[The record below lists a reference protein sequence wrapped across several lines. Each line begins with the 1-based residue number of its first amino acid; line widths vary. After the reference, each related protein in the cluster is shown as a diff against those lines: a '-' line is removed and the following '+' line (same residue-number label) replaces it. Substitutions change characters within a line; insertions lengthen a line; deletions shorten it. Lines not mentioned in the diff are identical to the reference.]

1 MGFVSVDVAGG
12 SAQIA
17 TTAKLDLTSAAGRI
31 TVPDMNGGV
40 ATLGS
45 LVSYAVGGAAQ
56 TPLPLSVPLLGMSAK
71 TLTAKWDDL
80 SNATGLVTNVSEFA
94 ALAEYRHIRP
104 TTISFGLAQLE
115 AVLANL
121 ATDDHATAVSY
132 DAANREIR
140 PFETSGQLTAL
151 LQGLPGLT
159 NLVVTAAVVEDEI
172 RFRLQFDKAVQ
183 RTYPLALGVAA
194 QVDLPVTGNVAVNL
208 ATHVDLTF
216 GVNQQNTFFV
226 HETAG
231 PQFAVSGTASADL
244 DLATRLGFLGVTITN
259 GTVSLPT
266 AMLAGMPE
274 QVQFLIDILGI
285 VGSLPSDSNAGGYLD
300 LTPYFGGTPRPGSTA
315 G

>member
-1 MGFVSVDVAGG
+1 M
-12 SAQIA
+12 
-17 TTAKLDLTSAAGRI
+17 T
-31 TVPDMNGGV
+31 
-40 ATLGS
+40 
-45 LVSYAVGGAAQ
+45 
-56 TPLPLSVPLLGMSAK
+56 
-71 TLTAKWDDL
+71 
-80 SNATGLVTNVSEFA
+80 
-94 ALAEYRHIRP
+94 
-104 TTISFGLAQLE
+104 
-115 AVLANL
+115 
-121 ATDDHATAVSY
+121 HATAVSY

-159 NLVVTAAVVEDEI
+159 NLVVTAAAVEDEI

-226 HETAG
+226 LETAG

-266 AMLAGMPE
+266 AMAVRLQDPDTDSPATSGRITSGE
-274 QVQFLIDILGI
+274 LLIANGL
-285 VGSLPSDSNAGGYLD
+285 SLIAPSVSGTAEAQLPLSTD
-300 LTPYFGGTPRPGSTA
+300 LFPDTATLRVTWATRWPRPFSR
-315 G
+315 